1 VGGRAATGKGAPG
14 DQDNHR
20 RLATDTQHNSSRRPS
35 GPPARCDVDMP
46 FWFAGDRRWHVAVR
60 DRGTTGTSMCR
71 PRSPA
76 TVDGPSLFAI
86 GVAGGIDVP
95 PLFGRHERAGEL
107 SDGAAM
113 LRQ

>member
-1 VGGRAATGKGAPG
+1 
-14 DQDNHR
+14 
-20 RLATDTQHNSSRRPS
+20 
-35 GPPARCDVDMP
+35 
-46 FWFAGDRRWHVAVR
+46 
-60 DRGTTGTSMCR
+60 MCR